1 MGNMFASSRYRIV
14 VLKSQLRSYTWEC
27 RPQLFL
33 VVFAYRLE
41 ITEVDKAVLS
51 LKTQRKRLEEFRSRT
66 VAQIDG
72 ETVRASENLT
82 KHRKDLAAVALKRR
96 KIQQKVLVKID
107 EWLVGIESLV
117 GIGNPDHRLFLSSF
131 VFPHMH
137 FVLFAAQ

>member
-1 MGNMFASSRYRIV
+1 LFFFA
-14 VLKSQLRSYTWEC
+14 C
-27 RPQLFL
+27 
-33 VVFAYRLE
+33 RLE

-72 ETVRASENLT
+72 ETERASENLT

-107 EWLVGIESLV
+107 EWLIGIESLV
-117 GIGNPDHRLFLSSF
+117 GIGNPDYRLSLSHSF
-131 VFPHMH
+131 SLTCTL
-137 FVLFAAQ
+137 FVCSSVS